1 MTWDIGPELRALAV
15 LCKELHT
22 VGVGSEM
29 RDAFPGLAVR
39 TSTPSAYIY
48 VLISP
53 DGRRYVWDSDSH
65 NHPVDDA
72 PGAAEQIKAY
82 LHESGCL

>member
-1 MTWDIGPELRALAV
+1 MAWDIGPELRALAV
-15 LCKELHT
+15 LCKELNA

-39 TSTPSAYIY
+39 TSTPGAYIY

-53 DGRRYVWDSDSH
+53 DGERYVWDSEPH
-65 NHPVDDA
+65 HHPVSDA

-82 LHESGCL
+82 LRAEACL